1 MELNIETAVRICPI
15 GFTNSDMVCVHGDT
29 MNNTIHLA
37 NSQSYPV
44 NHALPI
50 DCCQNTVFTSAVAP
64 LVNYLV
70 EGCDVSVVTLGQSG
84 TGKSYTLLGPG
95 FNCTSSES
103 EQGIIPRFIR
113 EVFIKMKQYRDRN
126 WSVHI
131 TWSQICG
138 ENVQDL
144 LGVGSIECGN
154 ISDVFQLIQLG
165 MSNIAPKCAHTLFTL
180 TLEQQWVVDT
190 TIHHRIAT
198 ASFADLAGSEKVLV
212 YDSNGMMQ
220 TIPTDLGIQ
229 TLQRCIMTLS
239 ETCGTQYNHYNFVPY
254 TQSVLT
260 TLLKDS
266 FGGRAKTLLMCCVS
280 PFIQDFTETLYTLQ
294 LALRAQ
300 MIKNFVTINSYTT
313 FESLQENCDVFG
325 LQFAAN
331 QLLKLVSNAEEL
343 FQRLVSNDMLPRSEQ
358 EQISQWLMLKQE
370 CEDCLSENSEPH
382 RSLERIEEEIEGS
395 YESSESEAIE
405 EEEKES
411 LLDKVQGLMED
422 FRVSTDKLVAQA
434 NASNVNVNSCA
445 KESVNSSNNEYRLKG
460 ARGRRGSIHSAEEL
474 APALSLNTSK
484 ISEEFVSQESE
495 KVAEATHLTYETK
508 KKILKQIV
516 AALELNQ
523 KKISDLEKTIKMK
536 ENLME
541 RLLQHKDTKSSAH
554 NKFEQKCQMLR
565 KEYKNAELKFL
576 QARLQK
582 NHLLEGKYKNEVVA
596 LEEKLK
602 DTESLKNL
610 TEDGNKLLELGS
622 SLHTSK
628 KQLEKLKKYK
638 QEKEK
643 YKQLYEKQI
652 REEKLKMSNK
662 GSCDSFEKQKSPD
675 MKALALFNKSN
686 TTIDSNVSL
695 TTEELECLRH
705 EIRNLRKTRDYLL
718 ELRCK
723 IDLKSQNKKILNES
737 EERKLLQYEE
747 AVEAIDLIIEYKN
760 SIICGHQPF
769 KELEEQSDKMLMER
783 FLKLSETEMRI
794 LLHKYF
800 EKILDL
806 RSSSK
811 KLEMQILDIENQHEN
826 MAYRVQNLSHTLQ
839 LVRSEAERRI
849 VSLQQQQEEKLY
861 LVLRNLAGEDNENVR
876 RGKGSKHSAV
886 TVHVAGAS
894 KQVDKNRF
902 IAKITRYKQE
912 TVPRQFQAVVPASPQ
927 AKVTIEKNKIILQKT
942 NKS

>member
-1 MELNIETAVRICPI
+1 MEV
-15 GFTNSDMVCVHGDT
+15 
-29 MNNTIHLA
+29 
-37 NSQSYPV
+37 
-44 NHALPI
+44 
-50 DCCQNTVFTSAVAP
+50 
-64 LVNYLV
+64 
-70 EGCDVSVVTLGQSG
+70 
-84 TGKSYTLLGPG
+84 
-95 FNCTSSES
+95 
-103 EQGIIPRFIR
+103 
-113 EVFIKMKQYRDRN
+113 
-126 WSVHI
+126 
-131 TWSQICG
+131 
-138 ENVQDL
+138 
-144 LGVGSIECGN
+144 
-154 ISDVFQLIQLG
+154 
-165 MSNIAPKCAHTLFTL
+165 
-180 TLEQQWVVDT
+180 
-190 TIHHRIAT
+190 
-198 ASFADLAGSEKVLV
+198 
-212 YDSNGMMQ
+212 
-220 TIPTDLGIQ
+220 
-229 TLQRCIMTLS
+229 
-239 ETCGTQYNHYNFVPY
+239 
-254 TQSVLT
+254 
-260 TLLKDS
+260 
-266 FGGRAKTLLMCCVS
+266 
-280 PFIQDFTETLYTLQ
+280 
-294 LALRAQ
+294 
-300 MIKNFVTINSYTT
+300 
-313 FESLQENCDVFG
+313 
-325 LQFAAN
+325 
-331 QLLKLVSNAEEL
+331 
-343 FQRLVSNDMLPRSEQ
+343 
-358 EQISQWLMLKQE
+358 
-370 CEDCLSENSEPH
+370 
-382 RSLERIEEEIEGS
+382 
-395 YESSESEAIE
+395 
-405 EEEKES
+405 
-411 LLDKVQGLMED
+411 

-445 KESVNSSNNEYRLKG
+445 KESANNEYRLKG

-554 NKFEQKCQMLR
+554 SKFEQKCQMLR
-565 KEYKNAELKFL
+565 NEYKNAELKFL

-596 LEEKLK
+596 LEKKKK

-695 TTEELECLRH
+695 SNEELECLRH

-769 KELEEQSDKMLMER
+769 KELEEQSDKTLMER

-894 KQVDKNRF
+894 KQVDK
-902 IAKITRYKQE
+902 ITRYKQE
-912 TVPRQFQAVVPASPQ
+912 TVPRQFQAV
-927 AKVTIEKNKIILQKT
+927 TIEKNKIILQKT
-942 NKS
+942 NKNKDFFW

>member
-1 MELNIETAVRICPI
+1 
-15 GFTNSDMVCVHGDT
+15 
-29 MNNTIHLA
+29 
-37 NSQSYPV
+37 
-44 NHALPI
+44 
-50 DCCQNTVFTSAVAP
+50 
-64 LVNYLV
+64 
-70 EGCDVSVVTLGQSG
+70 
-84 TGKSYTLLGPG
+84 
-95 FNCTSSES
+95 
-103 EQGIIPRFIR
+103 
-113 EVFIKMKQYRDRN
+113 
-126 WSVHI
+126 
-131 TWSQICG
+131 
-138 ENVQDL
+138 
-144 LGVGSIECGN
+144 
-154 ISDVFQLIQLG
+154 
-165 MSNIAPKCAHTLFTL
+165 
-180 TLEQQWVVDT
+180 
-190 TIHHRIAT
+190 
-198 ASFADLAGSEKVLV
+198 
-212 YDSNGMMQ
+212 
-220 TIPTDLGIQ
+220 
-229 TLQRCIMTLS
+229 
-239 ETCGTQYNHYNFVPY
+239 
-254 TQSVLT
+254 
-260 TLLKDS
+260 
-266 FGGRAKTLLMCCVS
+266 
-280 PFIQDFTETLYTLQ
+280 
-294 LALRAQ
+294 
-300 MIKNFVTINSYTT
+300 
-313 FESLQENCDVFG
+313 
-325 LQFAAN
+325 
-331 QLLKLVSNAEEL
+331 
-343 FQRLVSNDMLPRSEQ
+343 
-358 EQISQWLMLKQE
+358 
-370 CEDCLSENSEPH
+370 
-382 RSLERIEEEIEGS
+382 
-395 YESSESEAIE
+395 
-405 EEEKES
+405 
-411 LLDKVQGLMED
+411 
-422 FRVSTDKLVAQA
+422 
-434 NASNVNVNSCA
+434 
-445 KESVNSSNNEYRLKG
+445 
-460 ARGRRGSIHSAEEL
+460 
-474 APALSLNTSK
+474 
-484 ISEEFVSQESE
+484 
-495 KVAEATHLTYETK
+495 
-508 KKILKQIV
+508 
-516 AALELNQ
+516 LNQ